1 MIRTGPNSAE
11 RVIVRGG
18 YYHRPIRSYAEDE
31 TGQRRT
37 VEEMLGPERL
47 RRLDPLCQCALYAVA
62 VARAAAGIADNG
74 PLNEHDATGICFGTA
89 FGAQTARIRFAR
101 RLAQYGP
108 GLTNPID
115 FPDSIDGAP
124 AAHIATHWSLRGPN
138 LTFVDGPA
146 AATNSLI
153 AACRLIVERRADRMY
168 VVTGDVFDPWLRRC
182 IEMTG
187 NTSRATSVN
196 KITEVGAAEGSP
208 SDVVLALLLERLDG
222 QRLPEPPVEIVGFG
236 GASRA
241 QPPLIQ
247 LVCDVTPPRKGPKD
261 LSGTSQVA
269 DAWLEVAAPMGNE
282 TKLCKVDGVGEK
294 VLRCRL
300 GHERLPEL
308 AFVRHCGLI

>member
-1 MIRTGPNSAE
+1 MTRTEPNSTE

-18 YYHRPIRSYAEDE
+18 YYHRPIRAYAEDE
-31 TGQRRT
+31 TGQRT
-37 VEEMLGPERL
+37 TIEEMLGPERL

-62 VARAAAGIADNG
+62 LARAAADIGDDD
-74 PLNEHDATGICFGTA
+74 PLNEHAATGICFGTA

-108 GLTNPID
+108 ASTNPID

-124 AAHIATHWSLRGPN
+124 AAHIATYWGFQGPA

-146 AATNSLI
+146 AATNALI
-153 AACRLIVERRADRMY
+153 AACRLIVAQRADRMY

-182 IEMTG
+182 IQLSG
-187 NTSRATSVN
+187 NTSSTTSIN
-196 KITEVGAAEGSP
+196 KTAEAGVAAGSP
-208 SDVVLALLLERLDG
+208 SDVVLALILERLAG
-222 QRLPEPPVEIVGFG
+222 QGIPELPVEIMGFG

-241 QPPLIQ
+241 QSLPTH
-247 LVCDVTPPRKGPKD
+247 LVCDVTPPQKNPAD

-269 DAWLEVAAPMGNE
+269 GAWLEVTALMGNQ
-282 TKLCKVDGVGEK
+282 TNLCKDNK
-294 VLRCRL
+294 VRANALLCRL

-308 AFVRHCGLI
+308 AFVRHCWQT